1 MNWEQSLISP
11 YKTKKKWYLCVEKT
25 KKIMSFQHTSVISQ
39 AKGPHILL
47 FLVLLCKPK
56 APFLWMWLWI
66 GTISFGV
73 WQRGVTNGQARSK
86 QTPLCDWLQP
96 QQRGTGKHWCSWMH
110 WQGKGKHLQS
120 TVCESSWQDTCY
132 SQGKNQTVF
141 NGDKAEPHLCKP
153 RKDSLLVSHSL
164 ALGLETSMAGTEPVA
179 AGSDHGQVSSPIRQ
193 VGNTSVMTYLRR
205 E

>member
-1 MNWEQSLISP
+1 M
-11 YKTKKKWYLCVEKT
+11 Y
-25 KKIMSFQHTSVISQ
+25 FQHTSVISQ

-73 WQRGVTNGQARSK
+73 WQRGGDKRPGQVQANI
-86 QTPLCDWLQP
+86 PVWLTATTTT
-96 QQRGTGKHWCSWMH
+96 RDWCSWMH

-153 RKDSLLVSHSL
+153 RKDSVLVSHSL
-164 ALGLETSMAGTEPVA
+164 ALVLETSMAGTEPVA

-193 VGNTSVMTYLRR
+193 VGNSSVMTYLRR